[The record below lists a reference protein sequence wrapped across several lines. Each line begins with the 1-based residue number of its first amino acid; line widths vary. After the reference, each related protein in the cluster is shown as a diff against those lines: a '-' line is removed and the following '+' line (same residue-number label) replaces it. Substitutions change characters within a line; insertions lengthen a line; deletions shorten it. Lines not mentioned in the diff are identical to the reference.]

1 MSPNVTG
8 NDMHIQNLD
17 QLMINTG
24 KPMDIS
30 ERH

>member
-24 KPMDIS
+24 KTYGYL
-30 ERH
+30 